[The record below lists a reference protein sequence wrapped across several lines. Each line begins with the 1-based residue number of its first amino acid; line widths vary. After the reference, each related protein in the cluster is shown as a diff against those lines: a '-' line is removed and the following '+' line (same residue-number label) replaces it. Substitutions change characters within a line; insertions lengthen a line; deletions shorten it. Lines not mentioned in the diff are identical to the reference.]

1 MMRFILVFLLACI
14 ASFNGFAQE
23 TLGSGELK
31 WMSIEEAEIAC
42 RKQPRKIFI
51 DVYTDWCGWCKK
63 MDKSTFRDSLVL
75 KYASEK
81 YYAVK
86 MNAEDRKNVI
96 FRDKLF
102 KFNEGMRSHDLAVL
116 LLNGQMSYP
125 SIVFMDEKLQPIQTH
140 GGYAD
145 AAQFNMMLHFF
156 GENAYKKKKSMND
169 FSRDF
174 RP

>member
-1 MMRFILVFLLACI
+1 MRFILVFLLACVTNL
-14 ASFNGFAQE
+14 NGFAQE
-23 TLGSGELK
+23 SAGSGELK

-42 RKQPRKIFI
+42 KKQPRKIFI

-63 MDKSTFRDSLVL
+63 MDKSTFRDYLVL

>member
-1 MMRFILVFLLACI
+1 MMRFILVFLLACF
-14 ASFNGFAQE
+14 ASLNDFAQE
-23 TLGSGELK
+23 SAGSGELK

-42 RKQPRKIFI
+42 KKQPRKIFI

-86 MNAEDRKNVI
+86 MNAETRDNVI

-102 KFNEGMRSHDLAVL
+102 KFNEGMRRRAD
-116 LLNGQMSYP
+116 Q
-125 SIVFMDEKLQPIQTH
+125 IVVISRFRFTRDAGLQTQL
-140 GGYAD
+140 G
-145 AAQFNMMLHFF
+145 AQ
-156 GENAYKKKKSMND
+156 
-169 FSRDF
+169 
-174 RP
+174 